1 MLGQWFRCQNG
12 AGGWSLIPKPWWQDE
27 WQLRRHQELCLPGTV
42 GRSWCWTQQ
51 GGQVPLP
58 LPKGLDARMTCRDG
72 TWRGKAVPWCSFQ
85 AGKSCHRMSV
95 QPVRMPCLP
104 KEKTVSSQKHTGRS
118 LSQNILFR
126 KLASQQ
132 QSRMLIWEKKMR
144 CGPKSALACRL
155 RNRKFEEAPEAAVAR
170 SAKGR
175 AGWAGGPAGVCCLCR
190 VLQSWLWSCKVSGIF
205 LLQHKGIKLD

>member
-1 MLGQWFRCQNG
+1 MLDPAR
-12 AGGWSLIPKPWWQDE
+12 
-27 WQLRRHQELCLPGTV
+27 
-42 GRSWCWTQQ
+42 
-51 GGQVPLP
+51 GQVPLA

-155 RNRKFEEAPEAAVAR
+155 HNRKFEEAPEAA
-170 SAKGR
+170 
-175 AGWAGGPAGVCCLCR
+175 AGSQCQR
-190 VLQSWLWSCKVSGIF
+190 QSWVGWRPSWC
-205 LLQHKGIKLD
+205 LLPVPCPPELAVEL